1 MGGGRKVPL
10 DLLLFDFF
18 WPSFCVSFFLK
29 GVLGSGATT
38 SVSLSSSFSGNTA
51 VLSSVRVIHS
61 NFSGNTVALGSVSL
75 MNSNLAKV
83 GDLRGLLPGW
93 YRVRI
98 KRIGSIRL

>member
-18 WPSFCVSFFLK
+18 LPSFGVSFFLK

-38 SVSLSSSFSGNTA
+38 SVSLSSSFSGKYTA

-93 YRVRI
+93 
-98 KRIGSIRL
+98 